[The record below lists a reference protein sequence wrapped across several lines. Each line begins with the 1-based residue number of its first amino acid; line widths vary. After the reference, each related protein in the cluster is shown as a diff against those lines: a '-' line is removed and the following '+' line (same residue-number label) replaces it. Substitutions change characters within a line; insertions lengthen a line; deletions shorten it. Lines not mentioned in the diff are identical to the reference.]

1 MSEFDDLKKKIELT
15 KNKNK
20 INLSKNNN
28 NNILGLALRISTE
41 LVAAVF
47 VATFIGYYLDK
58 WLGTKPI
65 FIIILFMVG
74 IAAGIFN
81 VVRSAKMINKG

>member
-15 KNKNK
+15 KNK

-28 NNILGLALRISTE
+28 NTLGLAFRISTE

-65 FIIILFMVG
+65 FIIILFIVG
-74 IAAGIFN
+74 VAAGIFN

>member
-1 MSEFDDLKKKIELT
+1 MSEFDDLKKKIELI
-15 KNKNK
+15 KSKNK
-20 INLSKNNN
+20 ISLSKNNN
-28 NNILGLALRISTE
+28 NIIGLALRISTE

-58 WLGTKPI
+58 WLGTKPV
-65 FIIILFMVG
+65 FIIILFIVG
-74 IAAGIFN
+74 VSAGIFN

>member
-28 NNILGLALRISTE
+28 NNTLGLALRISTE

-65 FIIILFMVG
+65 FIIILFIVG

>member
-15 KNKNK
+15 KNKYK
-20 INLSKNNN
+20 SSLPQNN
-28 NNILGLALRISTE
+28 NNIIAMAFRIGIE
-41 LVAAVF
+41 LVAAIF

-65 FIIILFMVG
+65 FIIILFIVG
-74 IAAGIFN
+74 VAAGIFN
-81 VVRSAKMINKG
+81 VVRSAKMINKD

>member
-15 KNKNK
+15 KNKNN
-20 INLSKNNN
+20 INLSKNN

-74 IAAGIFN
+74 IVAGIFN

>member
-1 MSEFDDLKKKIELT
+1 MSEFDDLKFKIDLIKKKYKKEKT
-15 KNKNK
+15 QT
-20 INLSKNNN
+20 NNN
-28 NNILGLALRISTE
+28 FIGSAFKISTE

-47 VATFIGYYLDK
+47 VAIFIGWYLDK

-65 FIIILFMVG
+65 FLIILLLVG

-81 VVRSAKMINKG
+81 VVRSTKMINKD

>member
-15 KNKNK
+15 KNKYK
-20 INLSKNNN
+20 SSLPQNN
-28 NNILGLALRISTE
+28 NNIIGMAFRIGIE
-41 LVAAVF
+41 LVAAIF

-74 IAAGIFN
+74 VAAGIFN
-81 VVRSAKMINKG
+81 VVRSAKMINKD

>member
-20 INLSKNNN
+20 INLSKN

-65 FIIILFMVG
+65 FIIILFIVG

>member
-15 KNKNK
+15 KNK
-20 INLSKNNN
+20 INLSKNN

-65 FIIILFMVG
+65 FIIILFIVG

>member
-28 NNILGLALRISTE
+28 NILGLAFRISTE

-47 VATFIGYYLDK
+47 VATFIGK
-58 WLGTKPI
+58 R
-65 FIIILFMVG
+65 
-74 IAAGIFN
+74 IAIGFGKLLNFGGKCRQMQNAENGG
-81 VVRSAKMINKG
+81 KL

>member
-1 MSEFDDLKKKIELT
+1 MSEFDDLKKRIELI
-15 KNKNK
+15 KSKNK
-20 INLSKNNN
+20 ISLSKNNN
-28 NNILGLALRISTE
+28 NIIGLALRISTE

-65 FIIILFMVG
+65 FIIILFIVG
-74 IAAGIFN
+74 AYPKSESYCIVIIF
-81 VVRSAKMINKG
+81 R

>member
-1 MSEFDDLKKKIELT
+1 MSEFDDLKFKIDLIKKKYKKEKT
-15 KNKNK
+15 QT
-20 INLSKNNN
+20 NNN
-28 NNILGLALRISTE
+28 FIGFAFKISTE

-47 VATFIGYYLDK
+47 VAIFIGWYLDK

-65 FIIILFMVG
+65 FLIILLLVG

-81 VVRSAKMINKG
+81 VVRSAKMINKD

>member
-15 KNKNK
+15 KTKYSQNTPESNP
-20 INLSKNNN
+20 
-28 NNILGLALRISTE
+28 NIIGLAFRIGTE

-74 IAAGIFN
+74 VAAGIFN

>member
-1 MSEFDDLKKKIELT
+1 MPEFDDLKKKIELT
-15 KNKNK
+15 KNKYSN
-20 INLSKNNN
+20 NLPKNNP
-28 NNILGLALRISTE
+28 NIIGLAFRIGTE

-74 IAAGIFN
+74 VAAGIFN

>member
-15 KNKNK
+15 KNKYSN
-20 INLSKNNN
+20 NLSKNSP
-28 NNILGLALRISTE
+28 NIIGLAFRIGTE

-74 IAAGIFN
+74 VAAGIFN
-81 VVRSAKMINKG
+81 VVRSAKMINKC

>member
-1 MSEFDDLKKKIELT
+1 MSEFDDLKKKIELI
-15 KNKNK
+15 KSKNK
-20 INLSKNNN
+20 ISLSKNNN
-28 NNILGLALRISTE
+28 NIIGLALRISTE

-58 WLGTKPI
+58 WLGTKPV
-65 FIIILFMVG
+65 FIIILFIVG
-74 IAAGIFN
+74 VTAGIFN

>member
-1 MSEFDDLKKKIELT
+1 MSEFDDLKYKIDLIKKKYKKEKT
-15 KNKNK
+15 QT
-20 INLSKNNN
+20 NNN
-28 NNILGLALRISTE
+28 FIGSAFKISTE

-47 VATFIGYYLDK
+47 VAIFIGWYLDK

-65 FIIILFMVG
+65 FLIILLLVG

-81 VVRSAKMINKG
+81 VVRSTKMINKD

>member
-28 NNILGLALRISTE
+28 NILGLAFRISTE

-47 VATFIGYYLDK
+47 VAIFIGYYLDK

-65 FIIILFMVG
+65 FLIILLLVG
-74 IAAGIFN
+74 IVAGIFN
-81 VVRSAKMINKG
+81 VVRSAKMINKD